1 MNGLKKTTAAALAA
15 ACALSL
21 TGCDASWIAKGGN
34 TTLPAGVY
42 VSSMLQN
49 YLAGY
54 QYLGPAYLQM
64 DGVSEN
70 LVDAAEAY
78 SESALAYLAKAQEM
92 GITLTEEEEAEALAD
107 FDAEWSS
114 LKALYEANRITED
127 SLKITYRISA
137 LADKVFQA
145 TYGEGGEK
153 AVSTEE
159 LQSIYDDYYLKAG
172 LMIFDKPSKVEP
184 SEDATDE
191 QKKELENTYNT
202 SMAELEAEV
211 HEWVSK
217 GQTLLDEG
225 QTFNDVIIAYDFE
238 HMDLT
243 SDADNREKVDTGNRY
258 AYMDRRSENLPTE
271 VVDYLV
277 QCEKDQDYGKIK
289 VIETDEYEII
299 VCAQDK
305 SADPQDFELMR
316 NNILYDLKAEE
327 MQNDMADYTEALNIQ
342 WNEAAKK
349 RFTPEKLVVGQ

>member
-1 MNGLKKTTAAALAA
+1 MNGLKKTAAAAMAAALA
-15 ACALSL
+15 LSM

-34 TTLPAGVY
+34 VTLPAGVY

-49 YLAGY
+49 YMAGY
-54 QYLGPAYLQM
+54 QYLGSAYLQM
-64 DGVSEN
+64 EGVSEN
-70 LVDAAEAY
+70 LVNAATEY

-92 GITLTEEEEAEALAD
+92 GVSLTDEEEAEALEG
-107 FDAEWSS
+107 FEEEWAALSP
-114 LKALYEANRITED
+114 LYEANRITKE
-127 SLKITYRISA
+127 SAKISYRITA
-137 LADKVFQA
+137 LADKVFKT

-172 LMIFDKPSKVEP
+172 LMIFTKPSKVEP

-202 SMAELEAEV
+202 SMEELDAEV
-211 HEWVSK
+211 QEWVTKSQK
-217 GQTLLDEG
+217 LLDEG
-225 QTFNDVIIAYDFE
+225 QTFNDAIIAYDFE

-243 SDADNREKVDTGNRY
+243 SDKENREKVDTGNRY
-258 AYMDRRSENLPTE
+258 AYIDRRTE
-271 VVDYLV
+271 GTPKEIVDYLV
-277 QCEKDQDYGKIK
+277 QCETDKNYGTIE
-289 VIETDEYEII
+289 VIETEEYKVI

-316 NNILYDLKAEE
+316 NNILYNLKSEE
-327 MQNDMADYTEALNIQ
+327 MQNAMEEYTESLNIQ

-349 RFTPEKLVVGQ
+349 RFTPEKLVLG